1 MSGSFSGGSENQNQN
16 SFNSGNSNVNF
27 TPIAPDGWEDTWRGM
42 DPTGNRIEG
51 PHFTTG
57 GGSPGTN
64 YAINY
69 LQNQQDRGSH
79 TLGHWY
85 GDLDPVAAD
94 QISAKQGLEFM
105 DGYKNEYL
113 GDVLDSSL
121 ADYDYG
127 VGGAANAFRLN
138 DLGSGGGGSRSTVAA
153 AEMAGQ
159 AARGR
164 GALSSGIR
172 SDAFNTA
179 ANLGMMDANRFLS
192 ADTTNAANNLAAS
205 TFNTGLLDSRQKFD
219 MNQAVIGDQMR
230 DQNALN
236 IAMLDN
242 QGFNQGLNYLNAGIP
257 LFGSETDTSF
267 SGQSRGSAS
276 GSSKGGGLGFG

>member
-1 MSGSFSGGSENQNQN
+1 MSGSISGGKQKGRES
-16 SFNSGNSNVNF
+16 SVSSGNSSSIFN
-27 TPIAPDGWEDTWRGM
+27 PIAPDGYVDAWNRI
-42 DPTGNRIEG
+42 DPTSGGVQG
-51 PHFTTG
+51 PHFTTQG
-57 GGSPGTN
+57 GTPGVN
-64 YAINY
+64 YAIDY
-69 LQNQQDRGSH
+69 LQNQQDRDSH
-79 TLGHWY
+79 TLGAHY
-85 GDLDPVAAD
+85 GDLDPVTA
-94 QISAKQGLEFM
+94 QQVSARQGSEFM

-127 VGGAANAFRLN
+127 VGGAANAFRLG

-172 SDAFNTA
+172 SNAFNTA
-179 ANLGMMDANRFLS
+179 AGLGMQDANRFLS
-192 ADTTNAANNLAAS
+192 ADMDNARRSDMASQYNTSMTNN
-205 TFNTGLLDSRQKFD
+205 RQMFD
-219 MNQAVIGDQMR
+219 IGQAVIGDQMR

-236 IAMLDN
+236 IAGLDN
-242 QGFNQGLNYLNAGIP
+242 QGFGQNLDWLGAGNP
-257 LFGSETDTSF
+257 LIGSQTDTNF
-267 SGQSRGSAS
+267 SGRSSGNSS